1 LLDIE
6 ELKNVRVLIVDDKSI
21 GKNGDALGNVRNFSW
36 NPSEVIRLMEEA
48 CHAGKPY
55 ELLLSD
61 YGIPELD
68 GFTLAEFIKKH
79 ENFKN
84 TKIIILSSYNQFGD
98 TVKMP
103 RNWD

>member
-1 LLDIE
+1 
-6 ELKNVRVLIVDDKSI
+6 
-21 GKNGDALGNVRNFSW
+21 
-36 NPSEVIRLMEEA
+36 
-48 CHAGKPY
+48 
-55 ELLLSD
+55 LLLSD